1 MERKKIPSG
10 IATTFVCFTI
20 TPNIL
25 IIIMATKGRIGGKP
39 QSLLYKY
46 KNINK
51 AVTDLI
57 ESWQATRLHTL
68 NREMDM
74 I

>member
-1 MERKKIPSG
+1 
-10 IATTFVCFTI
+10 
-20 TPNIL
+20 
-25 IIIMATKGRIGGKP
+25 MATKGRIGGKP